1 MRFKPSFWF
10 PIAAVACGIN
20 VVWALIVVRSGA
32 MAAPHALGHALA
44 AVAFGLWAS
53 TLRNQLR
60 LEQEPSARAELPE
73 HIEELEAEMSDL
85 RQQLIETQERL
96 DFTERMLAQR
106 SEADRVKLER

>member
-20 VVWALIVVRSGA
+20 VVWTLIVARSGP
-32 MAAPHALGHALA
+32 MAAPHAVGHALA
-44 AVAFGLWAS
+44 ALAFGLWAS

-60 LEQEPSARAELPE
+60 FEQQPAARAELPE
-73 HIEELEAEMSDL
+73 HLEELESEMVDL
-85 RQQLIETQERL
+85 RHQLIETQERL

-106 SEADRVKLER
+106 LEADRVQPER